1 VTGLEHLEPWLPRVQ
16 KTAAGELARLEP
28 YLPRVGKR
36 ARRKGELLL
45 SVRGLCCEFGSTR
58 ALREVDLDLHAGEIV
73 ALLGK
78 NGAGKSTLIKIL
90 AGVYQPTDGEVQI
103 DGKVFRDGLTS
114 GDSNNA
120 RLAFVHQDLGLILSL
135 TVAENIAY
143 VSGYE
148 RRSGLISWRQQRE
161 AARQAMERWGFDIDP
176 AAPVRTLDPAHR
188 ALVAI
193 TRALAADARI
203 IVLDEP
209 TAALPRHD
217 VEILF
222 NAIERLRDGGVGVLY
237 ITHRLGEV
245 SRLADRVAI
254 LRDGACVLD
263 ATTDEVE
270 HNEMVDV
277 IVGDTLVTHQSD
289 YRSESHE
296 VAIELAGVSG
306 PRVHDVS
313 FRVRRGEIV
322 ALVGLV
328 SSGQRE
334 VGQLIAGVRHTD
346 GGTMTL
352 HGKRYEPLS
361 RRGSLARRVVYLP
374 ASRQE
379 SGFFGFDLATN
390 FFLRKTGRLRLRV
403 DRERERAGEVLREWG
418 VVPPDPTVPLGVL
431 SGGNQQRVLLSKW
444 IDEDPSLL
452 VVDEPTAGV
461 DVGARQA
468 LYAKLD
474 EIAQADVAVIV
485 ISSDAEEVAEVAHR
499 ALVFDDGGIVAELE
513 GDDLTAERITIEC
526 SRDSTTIGAA

>member
-1 VTGLEHLEPWLPRVQ
+1 VAGLEHLEPWLPRVP
-16 KTAAGELARLEP
+16 KTAAGELAHLEP
-28 YLPRVGKR
+28 WLPRVGKR

-58 ALREVDLDLHAGEIV
+58 ALVDVDLDLHAGEIV

-90 AGVYQPTDGEVQI
+90 AGVYQPTAGEVRI
-103 DGKVFRDGLTS
+103 DDRVFREGLTS
-114 GDSNNA
+114 GDSSAA

-161 AARQAMERWGFDIDP
+161 AARRAMERWGIDIDP
-176 AAPVRTLDPAHR
+176 SVPVRALDPAHR

-222 NAIERLRDGGVGVLY
+222 NAIERLREAGVGVLY

-254 LRDGACVLD
+254 LRDGACVLE
-263 ATTDEVE
+263 AATDEVE

-277 IVGDTLVTHQSD
+277 IVGDTLVTHQSN

-296 VAIELAGVSG
+296 VAIELEGVTG
-306 PRVHDVS
+306 ARVHDVS

-334 VGQLIAGVRHTD
+334 VGQLIAGVRRLD
-346 GGTMTL
+346 RGTMTL
-352 HGKRYEPLS
+352 QAKPYEPLS
-361 RRGSLARRVVYLP
+361 RRSSLARRVVYLP

-390 FFLRKTGRLRLRV
+390 YFLRKTERVRLRV
-403 DRERERAGEVLREWG
+403 DRERRRAAEALREWG
-418 VVPPDPTVPLGVL
+418 VVPPEPTVPLRVL

-444 IDEDPSLL
+444 IDEEPALL

-474 EIAQADVAVIV
+474 EIAQRDVGVIV

-499 ALVFDDGGIVAELE
+499 ALVFDDGRIVAELE
-513 GDDLTAERITIEC
+513 GEDLTAERITIEC

>member
-1 VTGLEHLEPWLPRVQ
+1 MTGVEHLDPWLPRVR
-16 KTAAGELARLEP
+16 KSAAGELAHLEP
-28 YLPRVGKR
+28 WLPRVGKR

-58 ALREVDLDLHAGEIV
+58 ALREVDLDLHAGEVV

-90 AGVYQPTDGEVQI
+90 AGVYQPTAGEVRI
-103 DGKVFRDGLTS
+103 DDRVFRDGLTS
-114 GDSNNA
+114 ADSNNA

-148 RRSGLISWRQQRE
+148 RRAGLISWRRQRE
-161 AARQAMERWGFDIDP
+161 AARQALDRWGFDVDP

-217 VEILF
+217 VDILF
-222 NAIERLRDGGVGVLY
+222 DAIERLREGGVGVLY

-254 LRDGACVLD
+254 LRDGARVLD
-263 ATTDEVE
+263 ATADDVE
-270 HNEMVDV
+270 HDQMADV
-277 IVGDTLVTHQSD
+277 IVGGTVVTHQSD
-289 YRSESHE
+289 YRPESHE
-296 VAIELAGVSG
+296 VAFGVEGLTGAGA
-306 PRVHDVS
+306 RDVS
-313 FRVRRGEIV
+313 FEVRRGEIV

-328 SSGQRE
+328 SSGQRA
-334 VGQLIAGVRHTD
+334 VGQLIAGLRD
-346 GGTMTL
+346 PDEGAMILEG
-352 HGKRYEPLS
+352 EPYAPTS
-361 RRGSLARRVVYLP
+361 RRDSLERGVVYLP

-379 SGFFGFDLATN
+379 AGFFGFDLASN
-390 FFLRKTGRLRLRV
+390 FWLRKRDAVRFRLGPERKRA
-403 DRERERAGEVLREWG
+403 REVFEEWG
-418 VVPPDPTVPLGVL
+418 VTPSEPTVPLRAL

-444 IDEDPSLL
+444 IDEEPRLL

-468 LYAKLD
+468 LYARLD
-474 EIAQADVAVIV
+474 EAAQRNTAVIV
-485 ISSDAEEVAEVAHR
+485 ISSDAEEVAQVAHR
-499 ALVFDDGGIVAELE
+499 ALVFDDGTIVAELE
-513 GDDLTAERITIEC
+513 GDEMTAERITLE
-526 SRDSTTIGAA
+526 SARESTTIGAS

>member
-1 VTGLEHLEPWLPRVQ
+1 
-16 KTAAGELARLEP
+16 
-28 YLPRVGKR
+28 
-36 ARRKGELLL
+36 
-45 SVRGLCCEFGSTR
+45 
-58 ALREVDLDLHAGEIV
+58 
-73 ALLGK
+73 
-78 NGAGKSTLIKIL
+78 
-90 AGVYQPTDGEVQI
+90 
-103 DGKVFRDGLTS
+103 
-114 GDSNNA
+114 
-120 RLAFVHQDLGLILSL
+120 
-135 TVAENIAY
+135 
-143 VSGYE
+143 
-148 RRSGLISWRQQRE
+148 
-161 AARQAMERWGFDIDP
+161 
-176 AAPVRTLDPAHR
+176 VRTLDPAHR

-222 NAIERLRDGGVGVLY
+222 NAIERLREGGVGVLY

-245 SRLADRVAI
+245 SRVADRVAI

-263 ATTDEVE
+263 AATDEVE
-270 HNEMVDV
+270 HNQMVDV

-296 VAIELAGVSG
+296 VALALEGVTDD
-306 PRVHDVS
+306 RVHDVS

-334 VGQLIAGVRHTD
+334 VGQLIAGVRRLDH
-346 GGTMTL
+346 GAMVL
-352 HGKRYEPLS
+352 HGKPYEPLS
-361 RRGSLARRVVYLP
+361 RRASLARRVVYLP

-390 FFLRKTGRLRLRV
+390 FFLRKTDRLRLRV
-403 DRERERAGEVLREWG
+403 DRERRRAGEVLREWG
-418 VVPPDPTVPLGVL
+418 VVPPEPTVPLRVL
-431 SGGNQQRVLLSKW
+431 SGGNQQRMLLSKW
-444 IDEDPSLL
+444 IDEEPALL

-474 EIAQADVAVIV
+474 EIAQSDVGVIV

-499 ALVFDDGGIVAELE
+499 ALVFDGGQVVAELE